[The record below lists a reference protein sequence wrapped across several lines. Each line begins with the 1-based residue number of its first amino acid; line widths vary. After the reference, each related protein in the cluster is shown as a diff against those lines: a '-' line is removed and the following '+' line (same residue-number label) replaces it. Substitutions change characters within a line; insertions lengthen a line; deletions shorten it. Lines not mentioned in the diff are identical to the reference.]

1 MKIRWM
7 FNKTFRAGV
16 LLGIFAMVSL
26 VPVTAGAAS
35 WFATLQAET
44 DVLDLETQTVAEN
57 DVLSPDDSDTADM
70 HLAYNADRSNP
81 FVVFQNQVTG
91 ILIAFA
97 DGAAFGSV
105 DFATAEGLT
114 FTDGVIDTP
123 LDSDDTVVLKT
134 QEGKLF
140 KIGNPVDNGDG
151 TVTLEIDS
159 LN

>member
-1 MKIRWM
+1 M
-7 FNKTFRAGV
+7 FSKTFRAWA
-16 LLGIFAMVSL
+16 LLGIFALASL

-35 WFATLQAET
+35 WFATLEAET

-57 DVLSPDDSDTADM
+57 DVLSLDSDTADM
-70 HLAYNADRSNP
+70 RLAYNADRSNP
-81 FVVFQNQVTG
+81 FVVFQNQMTG

-105 DFATAEGLT
+105 DLVMAQGLT
-114 FTDGVIDTP
+114 YTEGVIDTP
-123 LDSDDTVVLKT
+123 LDSNDTVVLET
-134 QEGKLF
+134 QGGSLF

-151 TVTLEIDS
+151 TVTLEVES

>member
-1 MKIRWM
+1 MKIKWM

-16 LLGIFAMVSL
+16 LLGIFALASL

-35 WFATLQAET
+35 WFATLQTET

-57 DVLSPDDSDTADM
+57 DVLSPDSDTADM
-70 HLAYNADRSNP
+70 RLAYNADRSNP
-81 FVVFQNQVTG
+81 FVVFQNQMTG

-105 DFATAEGLT
+105 DLAMAQGLT
-114 FTDGVIDTP
+114 FTESVIDTP
-123 LDSDDTVVLKT
+123 LDSDETVVLKT
-134 QEGKLF
+134 QVGNLF

>member
-7 FNKTFRAGV
+7 FSKTLRAWA
-16 LLGIFAMVSL
+16 LPGIFALALL

-35 WFATLQAET
+35 WFATLQTET

-57 DVLSPDDSDTADM
+57 DLLSLDSDTADM

-81 FVVFQNQVTG
+81 FVVFQNQMTG

-105 DFATAEGLT
+105 DLAMAQGLT
-114 FTDGVIDTP
+114 FTEGVIDTP

-134 QEGKLF
+134 QGGKLF

-151 TVTLEIDS
+151 TVTLEVDS

>member
-7 FNKTFRAGV
+7 FSKTFRAWA
-16 LLGIFAMVSL
+16 LLGIFALALL

-57 DVLSPDDSDTADM
+57 DVLSPDSDTADM
-70 HLAYNADRSNP
+70 RLAYNADRSNP
-81 FVVFQNQVTG
+81 FVVFQNQMTG

-105 DFATAEGLT
+105 DLAMAQGMT
-114 FTDGVIDTP
+114 FTEGVIDTP

-134 QEGKLF
+134 QAGSLF

-151 TVTLEIDS
+151 TVTLEVDS